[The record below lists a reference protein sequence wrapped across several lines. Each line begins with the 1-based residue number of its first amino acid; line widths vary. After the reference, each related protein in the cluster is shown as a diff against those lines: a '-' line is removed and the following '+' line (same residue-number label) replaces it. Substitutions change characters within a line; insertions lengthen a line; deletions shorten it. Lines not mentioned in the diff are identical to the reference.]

1 MGMKWKIEK
10 FVIESSIFKIQNI
23 KPYEYVKVIN
33 IYIAIIIF
41 ERHLIHILEIA

>member
-1 MGMKWKIEK
+1 MNVNWKIEK
-10 FVIESSIFKIQNI
+10 FVIESYIFKIQNI

-41 ERHLIHILEIA
+41 ERRLIHILKIA